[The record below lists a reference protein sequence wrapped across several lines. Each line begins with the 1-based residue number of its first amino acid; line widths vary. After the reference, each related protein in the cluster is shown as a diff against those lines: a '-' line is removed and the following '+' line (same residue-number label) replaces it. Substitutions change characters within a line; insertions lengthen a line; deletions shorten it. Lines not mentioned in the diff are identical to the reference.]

1 MRIRFRPFPTEP
13 EVEPE
18 RSLLTFELF
27 QVVAVL
33 VGEDQL
39 AGLLAS
45 RSSDEEFALLCI
57 LVAARTQRHQKLWES
72 LAALA
77 VALDVM
83 DFQEEVVGAARS
95 SAAVSVAPQQRFS
108 LSFSRESRVG
118 VELQVGHQFA

>member
-1 MRIRFRPFPTEP
+1 M
-13 EVEPE
+13 
-18 RSLLTFELF
+18 
-27 QVVAVL
+27 L

-39 AGLLAS
+39 AGLPGPC
-45 RSSDEEFALLCI
+45 SSDVEFALFGV
-57 LVAARTQRHQKLWES
+57 LVATRTQSDQKLWKS

-83 DFQEEVVGAARS
+83 DFQEEVVGAAWS